1 MKKIVIK
8 APSGRNKHYLLAAD
22 KVQLQ
27 LNSLSGWQFILF
39 PLEGSKV
46 DHWVTEFT
54 DEEAK
59 KVCFHFR
66 SAQNADFFDHA
77 FPMKGMI
84 GCYYGK
90 QKFILSDLKIES
102 LVEI

>member
-1 MKKIVIK
+1 MKILIK
-8 APSGRNKHYLLAAD
+8 PNLSKKHYLLAAD
-22 KVQLQ
+22 KVQLH
-27 LNSLSGWQFILF
+27 LNSFSGWQFILF

-46 DHWVTEFT
+46 DHWVTDFT

-59 KVCFHFR
+59 KVCFHFH
-66 SAQNADFFDHA
+66 SAQIADFFDHA
-77 FPMKGMI
+77 FPMRGMI

-102 LVEI
+102 LVEK

>member
-1 MKKIVIK
+1 MKILIK
-8 APSGRNKHYLLAAD
+8 PNSSKKRYLLAAD

-39 PLEGSKV
+39 PLDGSKV
-46 DHWVTEFT
+46 DHWVTDFT
-54 DEEAK
+54 EEEAK
-59 KVCFHFR
+59 NVCFHFR

-90 QKFILSDLKIES
+90 QKFILSDLKIEG
-102 LVEI
+102 LVEK

>member
-8 APSGRNKHYLLAAD
+8 VPSGRNKHYLLAAD

-39 PLEGSKV
+39 PLDGSKV

-59 KVCFHFR
+59 KVCAYLKEEFGV
-66 SAQNADFFDHA
+66 NALCTDCQSLTAED
-77 FPMKGMI
+77 I
-84 GCYYGK
+84 K
-90 QKFILSDLKIES
+90 QLLKLE
-102 LVEI
+102 